1 MINEENAQ
9 GKGGRGGGP
18 NLIKLHPSVPRPSL
32 DPLIIWPRV
41 METRCCAQCT
51 PHLRPPAIQLCKWII
66 QSLVS
71 DKTHLQ
77 IELYIKSVMMSTSLH
92 SEWF

>member
-9 GKGGRGGGP
+9 GKGGKGGGP

-32 DPLIIWPRV
+32 DPLIIWSRV

-66 QSLVS
+66 QTLVS

-77 IELYIKSVMMSTSLH
+77 FVRSLQ
-92 SEWF
+92 SFTYSQS

>member
-9 GKGGRGGGP
+9 GKGGKGGGP

-32 DPLIIWPRV
+32 APLIICSRV

-51 PHLRPPAIQLCKWII
+51 PRLRPTAIQLCKWII
-66 QSLVS
+66 QSLGVR
-71 DKTHLQ
+71 
-77 IELYIKSVMMSTSLH
+77 IKIVLMTN
-92 SEWF
+92 

>member
-1 MINEENAQ
+1 MKKMPMGRQ
-9 GKGGRGGGP
+9 GGGGP

-32 DPLIIWPRV
+32 DPLIIWTRV

-66 QSLVS
+66 QTLVS

-77 IELYIKSVMMSTSLH
+77 FVRSLQ
-92 SEWF
+92 SFTYSQL